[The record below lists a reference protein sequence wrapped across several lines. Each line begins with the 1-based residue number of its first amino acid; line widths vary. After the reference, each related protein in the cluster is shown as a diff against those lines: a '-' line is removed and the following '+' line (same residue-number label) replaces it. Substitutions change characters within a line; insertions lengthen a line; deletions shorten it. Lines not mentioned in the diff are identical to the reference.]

1 MSSFS
6 HRSGR
11 AAGGAQAKHFGVAP
25 RVFAIR
31 IAMEKERKVR
41 CILGKGHFL
50 IPDKLISSPTPE
62 IKLET
67 ANGLLATGKAKAS

>member
-1 MSSFS
+1 M
-6 HRSGR
+6 
-11 AAGGAQAKHFGVAP
+11 P
-25 RVFAIR
+25 
-31 IAMEKERKVR
+31 MEKGRKISS
-41 CILGKGHFL
+41 ILRKGHFL

>member
-1 MSSFS
+1 LGAKPGFS
-6 HRSGR
+6 PSEL
-11 AAGGAQAKHFGVAP
+11 P
-25 RVFAIR
+25 
-31 IAMEKERKVR
+31 MEKGRKISS
-41 CILGKGHFL
+41 ILRKGHFL